1 MSTQI
6 RFRLSGDEE
15 KIFLEAARRAGLAPD
30 AYARVRALAA
40 VSPGDALVSTLE
52 QRLVALEAKLDAHR
66 AASALDTGPATLV
79 KGLDVTD
86 LILELRRETRA
97 GVNAFLV
104 LLDGEP
110 LPDIPHSR
118 TPSGQSDFQAG

>member
-1 MSTQI
+1 MSTLIQ
-6 RFRLSGDEE
+6 FRVSGDDEAD
-15 KIFLEAARRAGLAPD
+15 LLAAARQAGMRPVD
-30 AYARVRALAA
+30 YVRQSAKLAA
-40 VSPGDALVSTLE
+40 NRPETALERIE
-52 QRLVALEAKLDAHR
+52 QRLVALEAKMDAPR
-66 AASALDTGPATLV
+66 TASVLDTGPSTLV